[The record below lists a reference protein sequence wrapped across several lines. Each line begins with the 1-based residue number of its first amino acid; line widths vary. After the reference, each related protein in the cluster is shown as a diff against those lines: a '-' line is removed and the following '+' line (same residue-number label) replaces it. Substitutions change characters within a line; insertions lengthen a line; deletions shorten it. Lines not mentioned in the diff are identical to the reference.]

1 MTKVN
6 FKELMSTAAGRYGK
20 TDAMAHD
27 HGHHT
32 DAPVRIAA
40 ISLVVTAALLVLKL
54 VLGLI
59 SGSIAV
65 LGDAV
70 DSATDLTAGAAALI
84 SVRIAALPADEEHP
98 YGHGKVETISAAV
111 AATIIGVGGGIIV
124 YSAARR
130 LIEGG
135 GDIDVGVGLVAVG
148 ISAAANIVLAF
159 FMRREAK
166 RSHSMALNA
175 EATHLQTN
183 VVQASTIIAGLLL
196 VAVTGNDVFDPLV
209 ALGLAAY
216 MGWTALGLVRIAAS
230 EVMDTSLPDHDL
242 AVIRDV
248 LVEHRE
254 QVRGFHRLRTRRAGA
269 VRHVD
274 MHVLVDPELTVQ
286 QVHPIADGIEQEIE
300 ARLPGTICVIH
311 VEPDDGLHAEEFEAL
326 IGERDA
332 AGKSRERA

>member
-1 MTKVN
+1 
-6 FKELMSTAAGRYGK
+6 
-20 TDAMAHD
+20 MAHD

-111 AATIIGVGGGIIV
+111 AATIIGVGGGVIV
-124 YSAARR
+124 YQAVRR

-135 GDIDVGVGLVAVG
+135 GDIDPGIGLIAMV
-148 ISAAANIVLAF
+148 IAAIANVVLAF
-159 FMRREAK
+159 FMRREAR
-166 RSHSMALNA
+166 RSHSMALRA

-183 VVQASTIIAGLLL
+183 VVQACAIIAGLTL
-196 VAVTGNDVFDPLV
+196 VAVTDEDIFDPLV

-230 EVMDTSLPDHDL
+230 EVMDTSLPVDDL
-242 AVIRDV
+242 AAIHDV
-248 LVEHRE
+248 LVGHRE

-274 MHVLVDPELTVQ
+274 MHLLVDPDLTVE
-286 QVHPIADGIEQEIE
+286 QVHPISDGIEHEIE

-311 VEPDDGLHAEEFEAL
+311 VEPDDGLHEKEFGEL
-326 IGERDA
+326 I
-332 AGKSRERA
+332 RERAAAAAELSQRR

>member
-1 MTKVN
+1 
-6 FKELMSTAAGRYGK
+6 
-20 TDAMAHD
+20 MAHD

-84 SVRIAALPADEEHP
+84 SIQIAAQPADEEHP

-111 AATIIGVGGGIIV
+111 AATIIAVGGGVIV
-124 YSAARR
+124 YQATRR

-135 GDIDVGVGLVAVG
+135 GDIDTGVGLVAVV
-148 ISAAANIVLAF
+148 IAAAANILLAF
-159 FMRREAK
+159 FMRREAN
-166 RSHSMALNA
+166 RSHSMALRA

-183 VVQASTIIAGLLL
+183 VVQACTIIVGLIL
-196 VAVTGNDVFDPLV
+196 VAVTNEEVFDPLV

-216 MGWTALGLVRIAAS
+216 MAWTALGLVRVAAS
-230 EVMDTSLPDHDL
+230 EVMDTSLPDADL
-242 AVIRDV
+242 AAILDV

-254 QVRGFHRLRTRRAGA
+254 HVRGFHRLRTRRTGA
-269 VRHVD
+269 VRHID
-274 MHVLVDPELTVQ
+274 MHLLVEADLTVE
-286 QVHPIADGIEQEIE
+286 QVHPISDRVEHEIE
-300 ARLPGTICVIH
+300 ERLPGTIAVIH
-311 VEPDDGLHAEEFEAL
+311 VEPDDGLHKEEFDSL
-326 IGERDA
+326 VRERTD
-332 AGKSRERA
+332 SREG

>member
-1 MTKVN
+1 MGV
-6 FKELMSTAAGRYGK
+6 KERLATALNRYGK
-20 TDAMAHD
+20 TDPMAHD

-40 ISLVVTAALLVLKL
+40 ISLAVTAALLVLKL

-84 SVRIAALPADEEHP
+84 SVRISALPADEEHP

-111 AATIIGVGGGIIV
+111 AATIIGVGGGVIV
-124 YSAARR
+124 YQAVRR

-135 GDIDVGVGLVAVG
+135 GDIDVGVGLVAMV
-148 ISAAANIVLAF
+148 IAAIANIVLAF
-159 FMRREAK
+159 FMRREAN
-166 RSHSMALNA
+166 RSHSMALRA
-175 EATHLQTN
+175 EATHLRTN
-183 VVQASTIIAGLLL
+183 VVQACAIISGLVL
-196 VAVTGNDVFDPLV
+196 VGVTNEDIFDPLV

-230 EVMDTSLPDHDL
+230 EVMDTALPDHDL
-242 AVIRDV
+242 AVIYDV
-248 LVEHRE
+248 LVGHRE
-254 QVRGFHRLRTRRAGA
+254 QVRGFHRLRTRRTGA

-274 MHVLVDPELTVQ
+274 MHLLFDPDLTVE
-286 QVHPIADGIEQEIE
+286 QVHPISDGIEHEIE
-300 ARLPGTICVIH
+300 ERLPGTICVIH
-311 VEPDDGLHAEEFEAL
+311 VEPDDGLHTEEFAAL
-326 IGERDA
+326 V
-332 AGKSRERA
+332 REREAAAKSGDRR